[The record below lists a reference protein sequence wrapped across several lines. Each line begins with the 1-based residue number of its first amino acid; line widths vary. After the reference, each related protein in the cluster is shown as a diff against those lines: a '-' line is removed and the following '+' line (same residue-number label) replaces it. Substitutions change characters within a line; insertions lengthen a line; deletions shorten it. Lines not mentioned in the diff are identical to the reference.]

1 MDQDQVPL
9 QPCAY
14 LHNCQEGGDLLHPFY
29 AHYVSLA
36 PVFLGGDEERI
47 KLRSFIARHVREGDK
62 GELIYR
68 VENGRI
74 RPTRRL
80 IDALQGMMAGKQEFV
95 LVDEQK
101 LVYETALAC
110 AQAAHKGPKQV
121 VIVEGGP
128 GTGKSVV
135 AVNLLAAL
143 NNQGRN
149 VRYVSK
155 NRAPRQVIEQTQ
167 AGSKRPQANRPAAL
181 SVATSPVAA
190 TR

>member
-1 MDQDQVPL
+1 MRP
-9 QPCAY
+9 
-14 LHNCQEGGDLLHPFY
+14 
-29 AHYVSLA
+29 
-36 PVFLGGDEERI
+36 
-47 KLRSFIARHVREGDK
+47 GDK

-101 LVYETALAC
+101 LVYETALGLRRGRA
-110 AQAAHKGPKQV
+110 KGPKQV
-121 VIVEGGP
+121 VIVDGGP

-143 NNQGRN
+143 NIQGRN
-149 VRYVSK
+149 ARYVSK
-155 NRAPRQVIEQTQ
+155 TARHAR
-167 AGSKRPQANRPAAL
+167 
-181 SVATSPVAA
+181 
-190 TR
+190 

>member
-1 MDQDQVPL
+1 M
-9 QPCAY
+9 
-14 LHNCQEGGDLLHPFY
+14 
-29 AHYVSLA
+29 
-36 PVFLGGDEERI
+36 FLGGDEERL

-110 AQAAHKGPKQV
+110 AQAAQKGQKTARRRQHD
-121 VIVEGGP
+121 
-128 GTGKSVV
+128 
-135 AVNLLAAL
+135 A
-143 NNQGRN
+143 GR
-149 VRYVSK
+149 
-155 NRAPRQVIEQTQ
+155 
-167 AGSKRPQANRPAAL
+167 
-181 SVATSPVAA
+181 
-190 TR
+190 